1 MSENKL
7 LAATEQ
13 KIEAGLTPQTRD
25 AYEKILVAA
34 MKVSLKDGQA
44 GILAGLGKSQDP
56 LKDVAVG
63 AINVVMLLRKQSP
76 AMPPQALVPAAMT
89 LMLNGLDFMD
99 RSGIEKIDVPQIDKA
114 TRHFTNHLLKV
125 FNVTPQMLQQM
136 AGQVNGVMK
145 DPVAMEK
152 IARRTGQVRDPGAS
166 TSSGIIPDAPVP
178 EVV

>member
-1 MSENKL
+1 MSKNKL

-13 KIEAGLTPQTRD
+13 RIEAELTPQTREN
-25 AYEKILVAA
+25 YGKILVAA
-34 MKVSLKDGQA
+34 MKVSLQDGQT
-44 GILAGLGKSQDP
+44 GILAGLAKSKEP

-99 RSGIEKIDVPQIDKA
+99 RSGIEKIDVPQLDKA
-114 TRHFTNHLLKV
+114 TRHFTNHLLRV
-125 FNVTPQMLQQM
+125 FNVTPQQLQQM
-136 AGQVNGVMK
+136 GTKVNDVMN

-152 IARRTGQVRDPGAS
+152 IARRTGQVKDPGAS
-166 TSSGIIPDAPVP
+166 SPSGIIPDAPVP
-178 EVV
+178 EEV